1 MTYQALYQKYRST
14 TFDEVI
20 GQDYVVKTIQNAV
33 RQNKVGHAY
42 LFCGPR
48 GTGKT
53 TMARL
58 LAKAVNCTD
67 REHAPCGECDSCK
80 AIAAGS
86 HPDVVEINAANET
99 GIDSIRSLIDSAQL
113 VPMQSKYKVYIIDE
127 VHQLTSSA
135 ASALLKTLEEP
146 PKHVIFILA
155 TTEPMKLLPTIVSR
169 CQRFDF
175 SKVRTE
181 LIKQHLLDIAAKEN
195 IILEDSAADRI
206 AQLAE
211 GGMRDALSI
220 LDQSISYSDGTITEQ
235 NINRVY
241 GLTNTQEK
249 LDLLS
254 DIFSENA
261 VGVLNRIRSYEEGGI
276 DLKRFTRDVSA
287 VLRDADIYSCT
298 HDRSALRLINEEQ
311 ASEICKHVNA
321 EQMLKMIEKLMD
333 TANIYTRVSNASD
346 YFEVACLQ
354 IMNICKHDSVRPAA
368 EVAEQKKQLPP
379 VSEVKEQKKQP
390 VIEVNEKEAVPEDVP
405 EDIPLPE
412 SDEPEKEQVQEFD
425 QEQILRLVVAGDV
438 ETRKKDTEK
447 LASVSSLAMTDFE
460 NGRYISVLSQ
470 VTIGASSSDAILFKC
485 SEKAV
490 VNSINEETFN
500 RGLYAYLKNSLQ
512 IDKMAYAITNEDF
525 VNVCE
530 LYKHRREEGTLP
542 PAAVIEKY
550 AIKEN
555 TEEDKPDIKENI
567 RKLFGDDDQ
576 VKITIEEDS

>member
-1 MTYQALYQKYRST
+1 MAYQALYQKYRST

-146 PKHVIFILA
+146 PEHVIFILA

-220 LDQSISYSDGTITEQ
+220 LDQSISYSDGSITEQ

-249 LDLLS
+249 LDLLN
-254 DIFSENA
+254 DVFSQNA
-261 VGVLNRIRSYEEGGI
+261 VGLLNRIRSYEEGGI

-287 VLRDADIYSCT
+287 ILRDADIYSCT
-298 HDRSALRLINEEQ
+298 HDKGALRLINEEQ
-311 ASEICKHVNA
+311 ASEICKHA
-321 EQMLKMIEKLMD
+321 DSDQMLKMIEKLMD
-333 TANIYTRVSNASD
+333 TANIYTRVSNAAD

-354 IMNICKHDSVRPAA
+354 MMNICKHDYEQTPVLPAA
-368 EVAEQKKQLPP
+368 E
-379 VSEVKEQKKQP
+379 KKQP
-390 VIEVNEKEAVPEDVP
+390 RINAEPVKTEPAKTETVTEQ
-405 EDIPLPE
+405 EDIPEEAPLPE
-412 SDEPEKEQVQEFD
+412 PEEPEKETIPAYDE
-425 QEQILRLVVAGDV
+425 EQILRLVVAGNV
-438 ETRKKDTEK
+438 ETRKRDTET
-447 LASVSSLAMTDFE
+447 LTAANNAAMTDFDSA
-460 NGRYISVLSQ
+460 RYTSILRQVSV
-470 VTIGASSSDAILFKC
+470 GASGSDAILFKC

-490 VNSINEETFN
+490 ANTINEESFN
-500 RGLYAYLKNSLQ
+500 RGLYEYLMNSLQ
-512 IDKMAYAITNEDF
+512 IDKMPYAITNDEF
-525 VNVCE
+525 VNICE

-542 PAAVIEKY
+542 QAAVIEKY
-550 AIKEN
+550 VIEEKK
-555 TEEDKPDIKENI
+555 EEDKPDIKENLF
-567 RKLFGDDDQ
+567 KLFGDDNQ
-576 VKITIEEDS
+576 VKITIEEDK